1 MPPGFPKDIPIYPNS
16 RLTQQSSFSSGGGQT
31 NWAMAWETLDSLDKV
46 QKYFTDALG
55 KGDFTILF
63 NTASADGGGIIFGRK
78 SNSKVNGTMTYD
90 PKQKK
95 GITEI
100 GLAYVVGS

>member
-1 MPPGFPKDIPIYPNS
+1 MPSGFPKDIPIYPGS
-16 RLTQQSSFSSGGGQT
+16 RLTQQSSFPSGGAT
-31 NWAMAWETLDSLDKV
+31 NWAMAWETYDSLDKV

-63 NTASADGGGIIFGRK
+63 NTATADGGGMIFGRK

-95 GITEI
+95 GITVI
-100 GLAYVVGS
+100 GLAYIAGS